1 MPKPNDVYNPQD
13 FNSAGSLYGN
23 TNINNLEENLTALSW
38 DTTKNSKVDIRL
50 FYAKQRNP
58 DDWTTCRFDPSNE
71 DIPKF
76 YKQSVIS
83 NSQICYSTE
92 ALKYAQTGYLVS
104 IVCVQWANLMI
115 CKTRFLSLQIHGMGN
130 TMGNFGLFFETALV
144 AVLIYVPFFNSALG
158 TRQIPFP
165 HFAVPS
171 MSFFVSIFFYDEL
184 RKTWVRKGMHMEN
197 GKLKLKGWIV
207 QNTYY

>member
-1 MPKPNDVYNPQD
+1 
-13 FNSAGSLYGN
+13 
-23 TNINNLEENLTALSW
+23 
-38 DTTKNSKVDIRL
+38 
-50 FYAKQRNP
+50 
-58 DDWTTCRFDPSNE
+58 
-71 DIPKF
+71 
-76 YKQSVIS
+76 
-83 NSQICYSTE
+83 
-92 ALKYAQTGYLVS
+92 
-104 IVCVQWANLMI
+104 
-115 CKTRFLSLQIHGMGN
+115 MGN